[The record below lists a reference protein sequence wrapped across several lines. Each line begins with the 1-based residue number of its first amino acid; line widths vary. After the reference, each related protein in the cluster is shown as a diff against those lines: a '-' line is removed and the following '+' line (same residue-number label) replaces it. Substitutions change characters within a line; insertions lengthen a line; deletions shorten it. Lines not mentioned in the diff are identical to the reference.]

1 MVSGMDRRQLLD
13 GVASMARLGDLAD
26 DVVLACAAVRNS
38 TLSKEDSGA
47 LREGLSLVEAL
58 TEFERPVAS
67 TPASLDAMSRAL
79 AVNEAVDRVTFTFDG
94 SADVYFAGLSGDLK
108 AILDGSHDDE
118 RLERVERFFSNLAIG
133 TLQTTDLMMRPR
145 VRDLAWTSTA
155 PSF

>member
-1 MVSGMDRRQLLD
+1 MVREMDRRQLLD

-26 DVVLACAAVRNS
+26 DVVLACATVRHSALGN
-38 TLSKEDSGA
+38 KDSA
-47 LREGLSLVEAL
+47 AMREGLSLVEAL
-58 TEFERPVAS
+58 TEFERPIAS

-79 AVNEAVDRVTFTFDG
+79 AVNEAVDRVTFTIDG
-94 SADVYFAGLSGDLK
+94 SPDDYFSGLADDLR
-108 AILDGSHDDE
+108 AILGGGAEDE

-133 TLQTTDLMMRPR
+133 SLQTTDLMMRPR

>member
-1 MVSGMDRRQLLD
+1 MWCLRAQPCL
-13 GVASMARLGDLAD
+13 
-26 DVVLACAAVRNS
+26 
-38 TLSKEDSGA
+38 TT

-79 AVNEAVDRVTFTFDG
+79 AVNEAVDRVTFTIDG
-94 SADVYFAGLSGDLK
+94 SPDDYFSGLADDLK
-108 AILDGSHDDE
+108 AILGGSDDDE

-155 PSF
+155 PNF

>member
-1 MVSGMDRRQLLD
+1 MDRRQLLD

-26 DVVLACAAVRNS
+26 DVVLACAAVRSS

-47 LREGLSLVEAL
+47 LQEGLSLVEAL

-79 AVNEAVDRVTFTFDG
+79 AVNEAVDRVTFTIDG
-94 SADVYFAGLSGDLK
+94 SADVYFAGLSDDLK
-108 AILDGSHDDE
+108 ALLGGSDDDE